1 MSNYLYVAKIVSSTS
16 VDGVGLRN
24 SLYVSG
30 CNLHCPGC
38 HNKEW
43 WPLKSGRKMTV
54 EEVYAALNTDNFNI
68 SILGGEPLMQYPAI
82 LELCQLIKE
91 RTGKTIWLWTGYEII
106 QVQDSFGDLINYVDV
121 IVDGAFKEELRDTSL
136 SFRGSK
142 NQRIYE
148 IVHNPEICVTDIS
161 DMFVQCKI

>member
-1 MSNYLYVAKIVSSTS
+1 MNSKLYVAKIVSSTS

-30 CNLHCPGC
+30 CKLHCPGC

-43 WPLKSGRKMTV
+43 WPIESGREMTV
-54 EEVYAALNTDNFNI
+54 EDVYAALNVDSFNI

-82 LELCQLIKE
+82 LELCRLIKE
-91 RTGKTIWLWTGYEII
+91 RTHKTIWLWTGYEIT
-106 QVQDSFGDLINYVDV
+106 QVQNLFAELMKYVDI
-121 IVDGAFKEELRDTSL
+121 IVDGPFKEELRDTNL
-136 SFRGSK
+136 FYRGSK

-148 IVHNPEICVTDIS
+148 IIHSSDIRIIDIS
-161 DMFVQCKI
+161 DRFK

>member
-1 MSNYLYVAKIVSSTS
+1 MSNILYVAKIVSSTS

-30 CNLHCPGC
+30 CNFHCSGC

-43 WPLKSGRKMTV
+43 WPLESGRQMII
-54 EEVYAALNTDNFNI
+54 EEVYAALNADDFNV

-82 LELCQLIKE
+82 LELCKLIKE
-91 RTGKTIWLWTGYEII
+91 RTSKTIWLWTGYEMA
-106 QVQDSFGDLINYVDV
+106 QVQKMFGDLIKYVDV
-121 IVDGAFKEELRDTSL
+121 IVDGAFKEDLRDTTL
-136 SFRGSK
+136 PFRGSK

-148 IVHNPEICVTDIS
+148 IVHNPEIFIS
-161 DMFVQCKI
+161 DMSDMFD

>member
-1 MSNYLYVAKIVSSTS
+1 MSNHLYVAKIVSSTS

-30 CNLHCPGC
+30 CNIHCPGC

-54 EEVYAALNTDNFNI
+54 EEVYAALNADNFNI

-91 RTGKTIWLWTGYEII
+91 RTNKTIWLWTGYKIA
-106 QVQDSFGDLINYVDV
+106 QVQDSFRDLMKYVDV

-148 IVHNPEICVTDIS
+148 IVCNPEICITDIS
-161 DMFVQCKI
+161 DILM